1 MVKKNIVWFEEVG
14 KEDVGLVGGKG
25 ANLGEM
31 TNARLPIPYGFVL
44 TSHAYFEFIEHNA
57 LAPMIKK
64 FLD

>member
-1 MVKKNIVWFEEVG
+1 
-14 KEDVGLVGGKG
+14 
-25 ANLGEM
+25 M

-64 FLD
+64 FLDSVNTDNPHELQQVSKEIQK